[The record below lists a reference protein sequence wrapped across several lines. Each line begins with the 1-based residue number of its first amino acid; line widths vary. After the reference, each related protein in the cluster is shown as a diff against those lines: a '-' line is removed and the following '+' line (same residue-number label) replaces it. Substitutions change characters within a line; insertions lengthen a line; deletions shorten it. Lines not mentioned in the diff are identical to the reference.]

1 MQLGQPAKNKSRR
14 ATTPIILMFPENF
27 SLNSIILDACK
38 QHGFTQ
44 PLHAVPANGT
54 FWQTWCYN
62 VWESRFFLNIIQT
75 CLTQLYLQQCHS
87 KTKYSVALSDGLEK
101 NLPVSP
107 AVQAWLSIVRQH
119 FQHIKP

>member
-44 PLHAVPANGT
+44 PLLAVPANGT
-54 FWQTWCYN
+54 SWQTWFYN
-62 VWESRFFLNIIQT
+62 VWELRFSLNIIPT
-75 CLTQLYLQQCHS
+75 CLTRLYLQQCHS
-87 KTKYSVALSDGLEK
+87 KTKYSVALSHGLKK